1 MTKNESSIDMTEYIR
16 RDTVI
21 ALIEDKQKT
30 LCPLGRFSRSTV
42 YGTDRDTFDAWQE
55 LIDAVKTAL

>member
-1 MTKNESSIDMTEYIR
+1 MTKNEGPIDMAEYIR

-21 ALIEDKQKT
+21 ALIEDKQKA
-30 LCPLGRFSRSTV
+30 LCPLGRFSRSAV

-55 LIDAVKTAL
+55 LIDAVKAAQ